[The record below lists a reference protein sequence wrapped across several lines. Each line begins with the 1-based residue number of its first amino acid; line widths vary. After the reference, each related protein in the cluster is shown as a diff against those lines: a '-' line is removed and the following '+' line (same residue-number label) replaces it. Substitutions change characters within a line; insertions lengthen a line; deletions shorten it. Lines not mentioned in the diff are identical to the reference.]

1 MRLNE
6 RAVMYSLSVGA
17 LAIAVMALCGSPA
30 GLGSRA
36 VAAVDVPAS
45 EASADAP
52 AKIAVV
58 SLMKITDE
66 LMDSPRYKP
75 ARDELDEKSNKE
87 LVRPA
92 IEALQALEKELQGM
106 DEKSPEFPQKRNDYI
121 RLRQELTKKQTEAMQ
136 KAELLVGEQLKACY
150 QLVRD
155 SAAAIAEKQGFT
167 YVISSMRPDDKFQ
180 DGPVQATIRDVL
192 SRPVLVFPKAADITE
207 EVREDL
213 KL

>member
-17 LAIAVMALCGSPA
+17 LAIAVVALCGLPV
-30 GLGSRA
+30 GLGNRA
-36 VAAVDVPAS
+36 LAAVDVPAS
-45 EASADAP
+45 ESSADAP

-106 DEKSPEFPQKRNDYI
+106 DEKSPEFPQKRNEYI
-121 RLRQELTKKQTEAMQ
+121 RLRQDLTKKQTEAMQ

-167 YVISSMRPDDKFQ
+167 YVVSSMRPDDKFQ